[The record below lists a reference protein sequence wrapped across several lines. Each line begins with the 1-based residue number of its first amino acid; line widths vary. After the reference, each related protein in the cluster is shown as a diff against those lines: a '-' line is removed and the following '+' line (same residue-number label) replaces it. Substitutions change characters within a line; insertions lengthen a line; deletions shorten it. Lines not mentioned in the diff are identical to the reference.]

1 MKYFALELLSVL
13 YGCTNMQTNDSYIR
27 HFLSP
32 FCGFFFVIYTIR
44 INRLLGYV
52 VAMIQL

>member
-13 YGCTNMQTNDSYIR
+13 YGCTNMQTNDSHIR

-52 VAMIQL
+52 VATI